1 MGMHGM
7 AGHGRRAGGWRALAL
22 AFAALCLPPG
32 ALCADRLELAELVAS
47 GGFRTVRCDTLLN
60 IEAHETLAFA
70 LEVPAV
76 YRPWESSL
84 DVSGSVMWSRLLDWT
99 RVRNGQRASGR
110 YGAFVVQRSDAL
122 AWSAL
127 RGTFADST
135 GLTEA
140 NLHER
145 LVEKGGRN
153 VRVQRIDRGSLPV
166 LLVEADLS
174 ELETL
179 RALYIG
185 THRGTRKLYYLPQR
199 PWSAA
204 DDLVWS
210 RLRAGFAASSAATE
224 P

>member
-1 MGMHGM
+1 MRWI
-7 AGHGRRAGGWRALAL
+7 AGHGRWVSGWRAL
-22 AFAALCLPPG
+22 AFAALCLPHG
-32 ALCADRLELAELVAS
+32 ALCAERLDLAALVARD
-47 GGFRTVRCDTLLN
+47 GFRAVRCDALLN
-60 IEAHETLAFA
+60 IEPHETLAFA

-76 YRPWESSL
+76 YRPWESSTDL
-84 DVSGSVMWSRLLDWT
+84 SGTVMWSRLVDWT
-99 RVRNGQRASGR
+99 RVRNGRRASGR
-110 YGAFVVQRSDAL
+110 YGALVVQRSESL
-122 AWSAL
+122 TWSPT
-127 RGTFADST
+127 RGTFADTT

-140 NLHER
+140 NMHGR
-145 LVEKGGRN
+145 LVEQGGKR
-153 VRVQRIDRGSLPV
+153 VRVQRIDRGGLPV

-210 RLRAGFAASSAATE
+210 RLRAGFDETAAATRR
-224 P
+224 